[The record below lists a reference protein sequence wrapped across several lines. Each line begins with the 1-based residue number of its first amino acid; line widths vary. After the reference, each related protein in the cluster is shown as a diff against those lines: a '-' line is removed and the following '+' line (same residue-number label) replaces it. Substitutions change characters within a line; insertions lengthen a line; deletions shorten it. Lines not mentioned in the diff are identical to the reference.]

1 MKNNPFDTFGIDHLS
16 NSSISLFISNTPK
29 WVLNYL
35 HKIKS
40 HTNPAM
46 LRGTVVDH
54 EIGRQEK
61 EPLPIA
67 ESIQR
72 AVLEFDTTAKQ
83 LKKEKAFEID
93 DAKELKEKQNLA
105 KYLELAIPHYK
116 NLGKANHQQKIE
128 YQPEWSPVPIIGYC
142 DFTYPEL
149 GIVRDLKTTAKKPSE
164 IPDSVNRQLSI
175 YSTALDGYVPLVD
188 YVLVNQSRQ
197 EVITMEVN
205 DVDKWMS
212 QVKGAV
218 IAMQNLLSLGD
229 LNEIT
234 SMMYPDLSDWMWSD
248 YEKEQIIEQKIW
260 SIK

>member
-1 MKNNPFDTFGIDHLS
+1 MNNNPFDTFGIEHLS
-16 NSSISLFISNTPK
+16 NSSISLFISNPAK

-35 HKIKS
+35 HKIRS
-40 HTNPAM
+40 LMNAAM
-46 LRGTVVDH
+46 LRGTVTDH
-54 EIGRQEK
+54 EIGRQAT
-61 EPLPIA
+61 EPLPMA

-72 AVLEFDTTAKQ
+72 AILEFDTTVKQ

-128 YQPEWSPVPIIGYC
+128 LQLEEIPVPIIGFC
-142 DFTYPEL
+142 DFTFPEL

-175 YSTALDGYVPLVD
+175 YSTALEYVPLVD
-188 YVLVNQSRQ
+188 YVVVNQSRQ

-212 QVKGAV
+212 QVKGAA
-218 IAMQNLLSLGD
+218 IAMQNLLALGD
-229 LNEIT
+229 LHEIT
-234 SMMYPDLSDWMWSD
+234 SVMYPDFSDWMWSD
-248 YEKEQIIEQKIW
+248 FEIAEAKKIW

>member
-1 MKNNPFDTFGIDHLS
+1 MNNNPFDTFGIEHLS
-16 NSSISLFISNTPK
+16 NSSISLFISNPAK

-40 HTNPAM
+40 LMNAAM
-46 LRGTVVDH
+46 LRGTVTDH
-54 EIGRQEK
+54 EIGRQAT
-61 EPLPIA
+61 EPLPMA

-72 AVLEFDTTAKQ
+72 AILEFDTTVKQ

-128 YQPEWSPVPIIGYC
+128 LQLEEIPVPIIGFC
-142 DFTYPEL
+142 DFTFPEL

-175 YSTALDGYVPLVD
+175 YSTALEYVPLVD
-188 YVLVNQSRQ
+188 YVVVNQSRQ
-197 EVITMEVN
+197 EVITMEVH

-212 QVKGAV
+212 QVKGAA
-218 IAMQNLLSLGD
+218 IAMQNLLALGD
-229 LNEIT
+229 LHEIT

-248 YEKEQIIEQKIW
+248 YEIKQIIERKIW

>member
-1 MKNNPFDTFGIDHLS
+1 M
-16 NSSISLFISNTPK
+16 
-29 WVLNYL
+29 
-35 HKIKS
+35 
-40 HTNPAM
+40 A
-46 LRGTVVDH
+46 RGSVSDH
-54 EIGRQEK
+54 EIGRQFSD
-61 EPLPIA
+61 PLSLA

-72 AVLEFDTTAKQ
+72 AVLEYDTTIKQ
-83 LKKEKAFEID
+83 LKKEDGFEVND
-93 DAKELKEKQNLA
+93 EKELKEKQNLA

-116 NLGKANHQQKIE
+116 NLGKPESYQKKIE
-128 YQPEWSPVPIIGYC
+128 LQLDEVPVPIIGYC
-142 DFTYPEL
+142 DLTYKE
-149 GIVRDLKTTAKKPSE
+149 GIVRDIKTTGRLLSE

-188 YVLVNQSRQ
+188 YVVVNRSRQ
-197 EVITMEVN
+197 EVVTMQVN

-212 QVKGAV
+212 QVKGAA

-248 YEKEQIIEQKIW
+248 YEIEQIIERKIW

>member
-1 MKNNPFDTFGIDHLS
+1 MNNNPFDNFEIEHLS
-16 NSSISLFISNTPK
+16 NSSISSFISNPPK

-35 HKIKS
+35 YKVRSK
-40 HTNPAM
+40 TNAAM
-46 LRGTVVDH
+46 ARGTVSDH
-54 EIGRQEK
+54 EIGRQVDD
-61 EPLPIA
+61 PLPVA

-72 AVLEFDTTAKQ
+72 AVLEYDTTIKK
-83 LKKEKAFEID
+83 LKKEDAFDID
-93 DAKELKEKQNLA
+93 DDKELKEKQNLA

-116 NLGKANHQQKIE
+116 NLGKPESYQKKIE
-128 YQPEWSPVPIIGYC
+128 LQLEEIPIPIIGYC
-142 DFTYPEL
+142 DLTYE
-149 GIVRDLKTTAKKPSE
+149 GIVRDIKTTGRLLSE

-188 YVLVNQSRQ
+188 YIVVNRSRQ
-197 EVITMEVN
+197 EVVTMQVN

-212 QVKGAV
+212 QVKGAA

-234 SMMYPDLSDWMWSD
+234 SVMYPDFSDWMWSD
-248 YEKEQIIEQKIW
+248 FEKEQIIERKIW

>member
-16 NSSISLFISNTPK
+16 NSSISLFISNPPK

-35 HKIKS
+35 HKIRS
-40 HTNPAM
+40 LTNPAM

-93 DAKELKEKQNLA
+93 DAKELKEKENLA
-105 KYLELAIPHYK
+105 KYLELAIPHYE
-116 NLGKANHQQKIE
+116 NLGQANYQQKISYE
-128 YQPEWSPVPIIGYC
+128 PEWSPVPIIGYC
-142 DFTYPEL
+142 DFTYQE

-175 YSTALDGYVPLVD
+175 YSAALDGYAPLVD
-188 YVLVNQSRQ
+188 YVVVNNSRQ
-197 EVITMEVN
+197 EVITMQVN
-205 DVDKWMS
+205 DVDKWLS

-218 IAMQNLLSLGD
+218 ISIQNLLSLGE

-234 SMMYPDLSDWMWSD
+234 SIMYPDFSKWEWTE
-248 YEKEQIIEQKIW
+248 YEKIEAEKIW

>member
-1 MKNNPFDTFGIDHLS
+1 MNNNPFDTFEIEHLS

-35 HKIKS
+35 YKIKGK
-40 HTNPAM
+40 TNAAM
-46 LRGTVVDH
+46 LRGTVTDH
-54 EIGRQEK
+54 EIGRQAT
-61 EPLPIA
+61 EPLPLA

-72 AVLEFDTTAKQ
+72 AILEFDTTVKQ

-128 YQPEWSPVPIIGYC
+128 LQLEEIPVPIIGFC
-142 DFTYPEL
+142 DFTFPEL

-175 YSTALDGYVPLVD
+175 YSTALEYVPLVD
-188 YVLVNQSRQ
+188 YVVVNQSRQ

-212 QVKGAV
+212 QVKGAA
-218 IAMQNLLSLGD
+218 IAMQNLLALGD
-229 LNEIT
+229 LHEIT

-248 YEKEQIIEQKIW
+248 YEIKQIIERKIW

>member
-93 DAKELKEKQNLA
+93 DAKELKEKQNLS

-128 YQPEWSPVPIIGYC
+128 LQLEEIPVPIIGFC
-142 DFTYPEL
+142 DFTFSEL

-197 EVITMEVN
+197 EVITMEIN

>member
-1 MKNNPFDTFGIDHLS
+1 MNNNPFDTFGIEHLS
-16 NSSISLFISNTPK
+16 NSSISLFISNPAK

-35 HKIKS
+35 HKIRS
-40 HTNPAM
+40 LMNAAM
-46 LRGTVVDH
+46 LRGTVTDH
-54 EIGRQEK
+54 EIGRQAT
-61 EPLPIA
+61 EPLPMA

-72 AVLEFDTTAKQ
+72 AILEFDTTVKQ

-128 YQPEWSPVPIIGYC
+128 YEPEWSPVKIIGYC

-175 YSTALDGYVPLVD
+175 YSTALEYVPLVD
-188 YVLVNQSRQ
+188 YVVVNQSRQ

-212 QVKGAV
+212 QVQGAV
-218 IAMQNLLSLGD
+218 IAMQNLLALGD

-248 YEKEQIIEQKIW
+248 YEIEQIIERKIW

>member
-128 YQPEWSPVPIIGYC
+128 LQLEEIPVPIIGFC
-142 DFTYPEL
+142 DFTFSEL

-188 YVLVNQSRQ
+188 YVVVNNSRQ
-197 EVITMEVN
+197 EVITMQVN
-205 DVDKWMS
+205 DVDKWLS

-218 IAMQNLLSLGD
+218 ISIQNLLSLGE

-234 SMMYPDLSDWMWSD
+234 SIMYPDFSKWDWTE
-248 YEKEQIIEQKIW
+248 YEKSEAEKIW

>member
-1 MKNNPFDTFGIDHLS
+1 MNNNPFDTFGIEHLS

-35 HKIKS
+35 YKIRS

-61 EPLPIA
+61 EPLPIS

-72 AVLEFDTTAKQ
+72 AVLEFDTTVKQ

-128 YQPEWSPVPIIGYC
+128 YQPEWCPVKIIGYC
-142 DFTYPEL
+142 DFTYPE

-188 YVLVNQSRQ
+188 YVIVNQSRQ
-197 EVITMEVN
+197 DVITMEVN

-212 QVKGAV
+212 QVQGAV

-234 SMMYPDLSDWMWSD
+234 SMMYPDFSDWMWSD
-248 YEKEQIIEQKIW
+248 YEKEQIIERKIW